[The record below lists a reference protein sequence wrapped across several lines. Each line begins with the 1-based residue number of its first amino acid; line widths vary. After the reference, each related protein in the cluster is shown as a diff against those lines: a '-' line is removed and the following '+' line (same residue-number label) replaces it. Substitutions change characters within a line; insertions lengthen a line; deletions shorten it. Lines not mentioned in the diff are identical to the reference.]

1 MLLLITCQEKTWGD
15 PHENRRSG
23 NKWDPVGSRDFFEV
37 WSTTGWFDDKIKGG
51 KKKMVEI
58 KETKGTV
65 KIKVCV
71 NEDNEYRRTDIIIGH
86 TVKVDVN
93 GELVIFKNSMT
104 VPATTA
110 NLDISALKDEIV
122 NKLESTLSL
131 ANHRA
136 ENLIK
141 ILDELGKLSDELD
154 VEFEVE
160 VERDY

>member
-1 MLLLITCQEKTWGD
+1 
-15 PHENRRSG
+15 
-23 NKWDPVGSRDFFEV
+23 
-37 WSTTGWFDDKIKGG
+37 
-51 KKKMVEI
+51 MVEI